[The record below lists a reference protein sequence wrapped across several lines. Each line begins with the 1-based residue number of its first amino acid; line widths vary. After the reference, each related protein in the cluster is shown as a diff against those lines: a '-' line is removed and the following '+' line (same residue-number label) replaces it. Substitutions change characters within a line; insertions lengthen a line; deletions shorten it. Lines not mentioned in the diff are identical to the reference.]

1 MARPREEIK
10 VLFERIGFSYK
21 VGKFNAMYNRAKEIM
36 PPQAAN
42 SDLVSV
48 RAFMAAVNE
57 LHNVE

>member
-1 MARPREEIK
+1 LARPREDIK
-10 VLFERIGFSYK
+10 VLFERIGYNYK

-36 PPQAAN
+36 PQDAAN

-48 RAFMAAVNE
+48 RVFMLAVKE

>member
-1 MARPREEIK
+1 MARPREDIK
-10 VLFERIGFSYK
+10 VLFERIGYNYK

-36 PPQAAN
+36 PQDAAN

-48 RAFMAAVNE
+48 RVFMLAVKE